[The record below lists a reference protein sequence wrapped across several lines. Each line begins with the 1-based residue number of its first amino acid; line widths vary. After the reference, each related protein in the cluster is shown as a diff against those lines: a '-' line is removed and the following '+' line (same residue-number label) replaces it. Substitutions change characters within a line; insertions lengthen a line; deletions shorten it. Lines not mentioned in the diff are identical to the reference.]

1 MTFEV
6 SVESSGT
13 GLEDYVGGSHMIFIE
28 SHYPGIIRLDRLLA
42 QQLRISRT
50 FIQELVESGRLHIY
64 PGGKNA
70 LRKAAHTG
78 QRILL
83 SDSLPHEDSR

>member
-6 SVESSGT
+6 SVESSEI
-13 GLEDYVGGSHMIFIE
+13 GLDDHVGGSRMIVIE
-28 SHYPGIIRLDRLLA
+28 SQYPGIIRLDRLLA

-50 FIQELVESGRLHIY
+50 SVQELYDSGRLRIY
-64 PGGKNA
+64 PDGKNA

-83 SDSLPHEDSR
+83 NGLLR

>member
-6 SVESSGT
+6 SVESSEI
-13 GLEDYVGGSHMIFIE
+13 GLDDHVGGARMIIIE
-28 SHYPGIIRLDRLLA
+28 LHYPGIIRLDRLLA

-50 FIQELVESGRLHIY
+50 SVQELYDSGRLRIC
-64 PGGKNA
+64 PDRKNV

-83 SDSLPHEDSR
+83 SGLLR